1 MIVTRRTNIACD
13 PRGKIKT
20 GARRENGLPM
30 GLDHWNLTPFPELIE
45 WYGKEPKNLLIYFPS
60 DNIADFFEDQYALY
74 GGKAG
79 KDATKVRSCN
89 GEECIHR
96 IDEEVA
102 GVRYVK
108 GQVTGCICKDIDAK
122 DKKKCKYACY
132 LRAFVANPQTGKV
145 DNPMCYLF
153 ETHSENSGAAVHS
166 EVEKLHVL
174 THGHIAMIPF
184 MLSVKMV
191 GGKTDAAQKFPIWSL
206 AVVGTLS
213 QIKDRVEKLMSSY
226 QSQRAIAS
234 GALQIGPAGFDPG
247 SSAPGEVRPKGI
259 GQ

>member
-20 GARRENGLPM
+20 GAKRESGLPM
-30 GLDHWNLTPFPELIE
+30 ALDHFNITPFPELVE
-45 WYGKEPKNLLIYFPS
+45 WYGSAPKNLLIYFPS
-60 DNIADFFEDQYALY
+60 DNIPDFFEDQFALY

-79 KDATKVRSCN
+79 KDAIKVRSCN

-96 IDEEVA
+96 IEEEV
-102 GVRYVK
+102 GGTRYGK
-108 GQVTGCICKDIDAK
+108 GQETPCICKDLDPK
-122 DKKKCKYACY
+122 DKKRCKYACY

-166 EVEKLHVL
+166 EIDKMHVL
-174 THGHIAMIPF
+174 THGHVAMIPF

-191 GGKTDAAQKFPIWSL
+191 GGKMDAQQKFPIWSL

-213 QIKDRVEKLMSSY
+213 QIKDRVEKLLKSY
-226 QSQRAIAS
+226 NDQRALVA
-234 GALQIGPAGFDPG
+234 GTLQIGPPG
-247 SSAPGEVRPKGI
+247 LDVDRPVPGEVLPRSVAS
-259 GQ
+259 